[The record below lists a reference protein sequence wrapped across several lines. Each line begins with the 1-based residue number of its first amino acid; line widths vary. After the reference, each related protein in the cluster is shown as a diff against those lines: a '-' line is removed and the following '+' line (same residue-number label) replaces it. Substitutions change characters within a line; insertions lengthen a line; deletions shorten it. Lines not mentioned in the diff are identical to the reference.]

1 MKKHFVL
8 LLALVLCI
16 GLLSGCGTKEINAL
30 RTHEDLA
37 IAIPS
42 DFMDLSDRSYA
53 KDLDFLYGLD
63 PIAVN
68 GLREEKAHMIEH
80 GYDLNL
86 EGYANLILL
95 SNKISTKLTKK
106 DGICTFSYDT
116 DGYTYVV
123 TIWETH
129 DAFWTVQAYCPT
141 QEYPQ
146 VSDQMWKILSS
157 VTV

>member
-1 MKKHFVL
+1 MKIHFVL

-16 GLLSGCGTKEINAL
+16 GLLSGCGAKETTASH
-30 RTHEDLA
+30 THEDLS
-37 IAIPS
+37 IAIPL
-42 DFMDLSDRSYA
+42 DFIDLSDRSYA
-53 KDLDFLYGLD
+53 NGLSFLYGLD

-95 SNKISTKLTKK
+95 SNKISSKLTKK
-106 DGICTFSYDT
+106 DGIWTFSYDT

-123 TIWETH
+123 TLWETH

-141 QEYPQ
+141 QEYSQ
-146 VSDQMWKILSS
+146 VSDQMWQILSS
-157 VTV
+157 VKV